1 MAHLLWKHLVNC
13 RYYALRNQMRI
24 QKVKADARSGLQPS
38 PPPSPPQPVAPL
50 SPPSSA
56 GGGVGV
62 GGGDGVGGRSGAGSE
77 GISGRRQR
85 IPAFEQGRVLAA
97 EPPEPRMEQAPSRPP
112 RSRLR
117 AFSKTAAGL
126 GKPLPEKL
134 TAASANGEAQQRLA
148 SRQTKADEA
157 EAAWLKARFRPFPS
171 ILRWPTVPCFA
182 CICCMTGLIQG
193 AAAILVAHKTAPR
206 RAVAVAVAGAAIAV
220 GVLLLLWAQLV
231 VFARRHA
238 HLMWAP
244 TPAPTTPSEVR
255 DPALRLVSTA
265 RRRVLTHSSQQQ
277 ISRSISRRSTRRIEQ
292 SPALDRTKGSFTT
305 HGHREHES
313 TEPER
318 TERLLASPL
327 TLFPPTASDTYESV
341 AVTVLYK
348 SRGDRKHALAYHL
361 GRLSVQVRH
370 TPVHVKQHT
379 MHAHAH
385 MHVQMH
391 LGLACVHQTSPPI

>member
-13 RYYALRNQMRI
+13 RYYALRNQMRT
-24 QKVKADARSGLQPS
+24 QKVKADASSGLQPS

-50 SPPSSA
+50 PPPSSA
-56 GGGVGV
+56 GGGVGGGGGD
-62 GGGDGVGGRSGAGSE
+62 GGGDGVGGSRSGAGSE

-97 EPPEPRMEQAPSRPP
+97 EPPEPRMDQAPSRPP

-117 AFSKTAAGL
+117 AFSKTAARL

-157 EAAWLKARFRPFPS
+157 EAVWLKARFRPFPS

-182 CICCMTGLIQG
+182 CICCMSGLLQG
-193 AAAILVAHKTAPR
+193 ATAILVVHKTAPR
-206 RAVAVAVAGAAIAV
+206 RAVAVAVAGAAIV
-220 GVLLLLWAQLV
+220 LGLLLLLWAQLL

-318 TERLLASPL
+318 TERLLANPL
-327 TLFPPTASDTYESV
+327 ALFPPTAWPSDAYETV

-370 TPVHVKQHT
+370 NL
-379 MHAHAH
+379 H
-385 MHVQMH
+385 MHICPCPCPCPCPCTR
-391 LGLACVHQTSPPI
+391 A